1 MKINFFGYAFILL
14 LAPSLPQF
22 LPFITFC
29 VIFCKSFALLV
40 CWTVYHRITG
50 HSGVNLFINS
60 RMNSLFNWDLT
71 IKFVVGH
78 NDEVTKLKCNF
89 IKKKCVQRKKLH
101 RFKKILNLL
110 GLSLLLYENSW
121 MFSCFTTKRHKTNI
135 CYHFWFSKS
144 KYFCHCISWWLKT
157 KCHPKLFS
165 QFEKI
170 RDSLT
175 SYLFKL
181 RQQQKTSADIWC
193 FVCTQLGFSCRLIQQ
208 NKHKF
213 DEGSMIVFLSL

>member
-101 RFKKILNLL
+101 GFKKY
-110 GLSLLLYENSW
+110 STYWVWVCCCMKTAECSAVLLLRD
-121 MFSCFTTKRHKTNI
+121 TKPIFVIIFDSQKVNI
-135 CYHFWFSKS
+135 
-144 KYFCHCISWWLKT
+144 
-157 KCHPKLFS
+157 
-165 QFEKI
+165 
-170 RDSLT
+170 
-175 SYLFKL
+175 
-181 RQQQKTSADIWC
+181 
-193 FVCTQLGFSCRLIQQ
+193 FVIASVG
-208 NKHKF
+208 
-213 DEGSMIVFLSL
+213 D